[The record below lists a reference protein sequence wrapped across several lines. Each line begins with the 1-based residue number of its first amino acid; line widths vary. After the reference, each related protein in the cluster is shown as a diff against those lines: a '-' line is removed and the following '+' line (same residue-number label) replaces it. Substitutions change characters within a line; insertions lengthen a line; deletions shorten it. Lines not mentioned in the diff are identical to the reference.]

1 MNIPLL
7 AGRTFTEQDMEGKAK
22 VAIINANLARKY
34 FGDPKNAIGQLMA
47 RGSGSDVKFDIEIIG
62 VVGDAKHRDMRTEI
76 VPTVYRPF
84 FQDEPRKPASCS
96 TTCAPGRRRRR
107 PR

>member
-7 AGRTFTEQDMEGKAK
+7 AGRTFTEQDMAGKAK
-22 VAIINANLARKY
+22 VAIVNANLARKY
-34 FGDPKNAIGQLMA
+34 FGDPKNAVGQLMA

-62 VVGDAKHRDMRTEI
+62 VVGDTRHRDMRT
-76 VPTVYRPF
+76 RRSC
-84 FQDEPRKPASCS
+84 PRFTGRTSQRQPSSASCS
-96 TTCAPGRRRRR
+96 TTCAPGRRRKL